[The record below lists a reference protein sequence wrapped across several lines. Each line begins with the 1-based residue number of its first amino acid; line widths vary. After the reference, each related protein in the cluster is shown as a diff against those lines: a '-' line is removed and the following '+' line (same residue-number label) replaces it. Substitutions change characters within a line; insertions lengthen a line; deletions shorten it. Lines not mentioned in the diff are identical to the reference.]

1 MCKVLGLLLLATLA
15 LGNTQHEP
23 FEGLIDCLITYI
35 PKVLQ
40 DAQKVYLDIQNQN
53 YDALLV
59 DAQALAND
67 GQAALNCARTQAQSF
82 LKHESDKQIVKDIA
96 KCISEEANQFQVYY
110 ERLQNDWAL
119 GNYISLIGD
128 VQYMLE
134 AVSGILECFTGQTS
148 ESRPTVESLLNEKD
162 NLACLTKF
170 LPTILADAGN
180 LLNDFQKSDL
190 NSILPHAE
198 SLIADTQAFI
208 VCLKAN

>member
-67 GQAALNCARTQAQSF
+67 GQAALNCAKTQAQSF

-96 KCISEEANQFQVYY
+96 KCISEEANQFQFYY